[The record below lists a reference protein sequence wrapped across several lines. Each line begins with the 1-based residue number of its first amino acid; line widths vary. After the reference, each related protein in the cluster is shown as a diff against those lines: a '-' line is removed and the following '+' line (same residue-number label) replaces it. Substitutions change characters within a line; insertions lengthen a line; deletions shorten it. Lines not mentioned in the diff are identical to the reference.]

1 MHQVVK
7 FYAWEEAFVSRL
19 KGKRLEEAAHLSVFW
34 CYKAAI
40 VALTVLGT
48 VRDNSARPVPPAL
61 TLIVALT
68 VLGKGH
74 S

>member
-40 VALTVLGT
+40 VALTVLG
-48 VRDNSARPVPPAL
+48 N
-61 TLIVALT
+61 
-68 VLGKGH
+68 GH
-74 S
+74 SETSNFHEFVI